1 MLRQN
6 KDSRPIF
13 SDKVWY
19 HMVENGKKLLKLG
32 YEESINKPNLFYKIL
47 TSNHG
52 NNGII
57 TTPADVGG
65 WPELKSSAAPA
76 DSDHDGMPNEWEL
89 RYGLNPDDSSD
100 GNEDANGDGYTNLEH
115 YLAQLAGELTDTSP
129 VMIKKK

>member
-1 MLRQN
+1 M
-6 KDSRPIF
+6 PINQE
-13 SDKVWY
+13 SP
-19 HMVENGKKLLKLG
+19 
-32 YEESINKPNLFYKIL
+32 EEAYQAVLEHVGCSLPNRDTIDARIIEEVRKGTATY
-47 TSNHG
+47 G

-89 RYGLNPDDSSD
+89 RYGLNPDDSND

-115 YLAQLAGELTDTSP
+115 YLAHLAGELTDTSP
-129 VMIKKK
+129 VMAK